1 MHGTVAL
8 VTGASR
14 GIGRAVA
21 VRLAQA
27 GADVILNFHSV
38 ADAHAADA
46 VRETAALATKHGVRA
61 IAVDA
66 DVADVAAVRRMV
78 DEAEAE
84 LGGIDVLV
92 NNAGIERP
100 AELEEISE
108 EDWDDTL
115 AVNLKAHAF
124 VIQAVAPGMRARR
137 RGRIVNVASELGLIG
152 RAGQAAYCASKA
164 GVIGL
169 TKALA
174 RELAGDGILVNCVA
188 PGPTDTDL
196 LPATERT
203 PGLLATIP
211 LGRIA
216 APDEIAEV
224 IWFLV
229 SPTNTWTTGQVLSPN
244 GGTVI

>member
-1 MHGTVAL
+1 MHATVAL
-8 VTGASR
+8 VTGAGR

-21 VRLAQA
+21 VRLAQS
-27 GADVILNFHSV
+27 GADIVLNYHSA

-46 VRETAALATKHGVRA
+46 VGETLALATKHGVRA

-100 AELEEISE
+100 ADLAAISE

-115 AVNLKAHAF
+115 AVNLKAHVF

-137 RGRIVNVASELGLIG
+137 RGRIVNVASELGLTG
-152 RAGQAAYCASKA
+152 RAGLAAYCASKA

-174 RELAGDGILVNCVA
+174 RELADDGILVNCVA

-203 PGLLATIP
+203 PELLSKIP

-216 APDEIAEV
+216 APEEIAEA

-229 SPTNTWTTGQVLSPN
+229 SPANTWTTGQVLSPN

>member
-1 MHGTVAL
+1 MARTVAF

-14 GIGRAVA
+14 GIGRAAA

-27 GADVILNFHSV
+27 GTDVVLNYHSE
-38 ADAHAADA
+38 ADAGAVGAIEETLALAIGHGARAIAADA
-46 VRETAALATKHGVRA
+46 
-61 IAVDA
+61 
-66 DVADVAAVRRMV
+66 DVSDIAAVRRIV
-78 DEAEAE
+78 DWAEE
-84 LGGIDVLV
+84 QLGGIDVLI

-100 AELEEISE
+100 ARLEAITEH
-108 EDWDDTL
+108 DWDDTF
-115 AVNLKAHAF
+115 AVNLKAQLF
-124 VIQAVAPGMRARR
+124 VIQAVAPGMRARGG
-137 RGRIVNVASELGLIG
+137 GRIVNVASELALVG
-152 RAGQAAYCASKA
+152 RAGLVSYCASKA

-196 LPATERT
+196 LPASERT
-203 PGLLATIP
+203 PELLSDIP

-216 APDEIAEV
+216 APEEIAEV
-224 IWFLV
+224 IWFLA
-229 SPTNTWTTGQVLSPN
+229 SSANTWTTGQVFSPN